1 MTFQITDIPR
11 LLPELMLLALAL
23 LVLGT
28 DVLERWGTD
37 AQSQLERG
45 KAAGQLTVIG
55 LGFVFIVALVQSK
68 FLFTV
73 PEPAPETNPVLFY
86 LITLGRNLQ
95 AGGPGGEPILG
106 AFATDN
112 LTMIARMTFIGAAF
126 LTTLL
131 ALDYRPSGNPGE
143 FYALI
148 LFSTAGMNF
157 MVLSVWGA
165 VIGHSAIWHEP
176 GVWLHRKHES
186 GGRRA
191 ADHRHAVLGDRQGR
205 HGGAGWRGAVDA
217 GDDLRGGRDRLQGGG
232 GAVP

>member
-73 PEPAPETNPVLFY
+73 PEPAT
-86 LITLGRNLQ
+86 RNQ
-95 AGGPGGEPILG
+95 P
-106 AFATDN
+106 
-112 LTMIARMTFIGAAF
+112 GAALPDHTWPQF
-126 LTTLL
+126 
-131 ALDYRPSGNPGE
+131 A
-143 FYALI
+143 
-148 LFSTAGMNF
+148 
-157 MVLSVWGA
+157 
-165 VIGHSAIWHEP
+165 
-176 GVWLHRKHES
+176 
-186 GGRRA
+186 GRRA
-191 ADHRHAVLGDRQGR
+191 GRRADPGRVLHRHADDDR
-205 HGGAGWRGAVDA
+205 AA
-217 GDDLRGGRDRLQGGG
+217 
-232 GAVP
+232 

>member
-73 PEPAPETNPVLFY
+73 PEPAAGTNQVLLY

-95 AGGPGGEPILG
+95 AGGPGGAGIMTMCVSTATILSPILAAG
-106 AFATDN
+106 IPILTSANMKVSGLLDAKKSLQN
-112 LTMIARMTFIGAAF
+112 LT
-126 LTTLL
+126 
-131 ALDYRPSGNPGE
+131 P
-143 FYALI
+143 
-148 LFSTAGMNF
+148 
-157 MVLSVWGA
+157 
-165 VIGHSAIWHEP
+165 
-176 GVWLHRKHES
+176 
-186 GGRRA
+186 
-191 ADHRHAVLGDRQGR
+191 
-205 HGGAGWRGAVDA
+205 
-217 GDDLRGGRDRLQGGG
+217 
-232 GAVP
+232 

>member
-95 AGGPGGEPILG
+95 AGGPGGEG
-106 AFATDN
+106 T
-112 LTMIARMTFIGAAF
+112 
-126 LTTLL
+126 
-131 ALDYRPSGNPGE
+131 
-143 FYALI
+143 
-148 LFSTAGMNF
+148 
-157 MVLSVWGA
+157 
-165 VIGHSAIWHEP
+165 
-176 GVWLHRKHES
+176 LHREEGAEHDI
-186 GGRRA
+186 GPAGQA
-191 ADHRHAVLGDRQGR
+191 ASRSWARS
-205 HGGAGWRGAVDA
+205 
-217 GDDLRGGRDRLQGGG
+217 
-232 GAVP
+232 PPIP